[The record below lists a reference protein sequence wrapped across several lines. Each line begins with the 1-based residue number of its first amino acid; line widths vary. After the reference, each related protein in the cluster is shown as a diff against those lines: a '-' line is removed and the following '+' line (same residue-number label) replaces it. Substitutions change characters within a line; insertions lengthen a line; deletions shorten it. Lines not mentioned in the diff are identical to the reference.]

1 MCTASFGQ
9 PSLVLSLDGT
19 GYEIDLD
26 ADHAKTLRDALA
38 PKVSAVNRAG
48 GHTRPDP
55 RRRCS
60 GFVV

>member
-1 MCTASFGQ
+1 
-9 PSLVLSLDGT
+9 LDGT